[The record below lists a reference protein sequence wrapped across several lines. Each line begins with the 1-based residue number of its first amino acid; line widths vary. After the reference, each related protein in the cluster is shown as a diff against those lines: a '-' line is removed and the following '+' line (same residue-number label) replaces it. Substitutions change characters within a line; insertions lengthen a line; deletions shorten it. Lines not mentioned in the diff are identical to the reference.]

1 MSLKLNET
9 PVKTSNNFLIN
20 NIEIDDLTLPKNL
33 REFKNVN
40 IISNNSFISQDTSEK
55 SLVYGNGK
63 ELEENIF
70 NNANSRL
77 KIEPKDDK
85 IKIIFD
91 FDDENL
97 ELVNQIDIIG
107 NQDADIIIEYKSS
120 TDKECFHN
128 GIIRT
133 IAKNN
138 CKLNVVVINLLNKNS
153 KNFEAIENELYDNSN
168 VNYTIIDLGGN
179 ISVSNYYANLIGENA
194 NNDLRTIYL
203 GKEKE
208 IKDLNYIVHLRGKKS
223 IAKIN
228 VQGAIDDNCKK
239 NFKGTIDFKT
249 GCKKAKGSENEFCL
263 LLSEKAKSIALPMLL
278 CTEDDVEGEHSTAS
292 GKIDTKILFYLMSRG
307 LSFKESVKL
316 IVKSN
321 FDAIIERIND
331 NELKDKVIDVIDE
344 KLK

>member
-40 IISNNSFISQDTSEK
+40 ISSNNSVISQDTIEK
-55 SLVYGNGK
+55 SLTYGNGK
-63 ELEENIF
+63 VLEENIF

-223 IAKIN
+223 IAKID

>member
-1 MSLKLNET
+1 MNLKLNET

-40 IISNNSFISQDTSEK
+40 IISNNSVISQDTSEK

-223 IAKIN
+223 IAKID

>member
-40 IISNNSFISQDTSEK
+40 IISNNSVISQDTSEK
-55 SLVYGNGK
+55 SLTYGNGK

-223 IAKIN
+223 IAKID

>member
-40 IISNNSFISQDTSEK
+40 IISNNSVISQDTSEK

-63 ELEENIF
+63 ELEKNIF

-208 IKDLNYIVHLRGKKS
+208 IKDLNYIVHLRGKKT
-223 IAKIN
+223 IAKIDI
-228 VQGAIDDNCKK
+228 QGAIDDNCKK

>member
-40 IISNNSFISQDTSEK
+40 ISSNNSVISQDTSEK
-55 SLVYGNGK
+55 SLTYGNGK

-153 KNFEAIENELYDNSN
+153 KNFEAIETELYDNSN

-223 IAKIN
+223 IAKID

>member
-40 IISNNSFISQDTSEK
+40 ISSNNSVISQDTIEK
-55 SLVYGNGK
+55 SLTYGNGK

-133 IAKNN
+133 IAKDN

-223 IAKIN
+223 IAKID

>member
-40 IISNNSFISQDTSEK
+40 ISSNNSVINQDTSEK
-55 SLVYGNGK
+55 SLTYGNGK

-133 IAKNN
+133 IAKDN

-179 ISVSNYYANLIGENA
+179 ISVSNYYANLVGENA

-223 IAKIN
+223 IAKID

>member
-40 IISNNSFISQDTSEK
+40 ISSNNSVISQDTSEK
-55 SLVYGNGK
+55 SLTYGNGK
-63 ELEENIF
+63 ELEKNIF

-85 IKIIFD
+85 IRIIFD

-107 NQDADIIIEYKSS
+107 NQDTDIIIEYKSS

-223 IAKIN
+223 IAKID

-249 GCKKAKGSENEFCL
+249 GCKKAKGSENEYCL

>member
-40 IISNNSFISQDTSEK
+40 IISNNSVISQDTSEK

-138 CKLNVVVINLLNKNS
+138 CKLNVIVINLLNKNS

-223 IAKIN
+223 IAKID

>member
-40 IISNNSFISQDTSEK
+40 ISSNNSVISQDTSEK
-55 SLVYGNGK
+55 SLTYGNGK
-63 ELEENIF
+63 ELEKNIF

-85 IKIIFD
+85 IRIIFD

-223 IAKIN
+223 IAKID

>member
-63 ELEENIF
+63 ELEKNIF

-208 IKDLNYIVHLRGKKS
+208 IKDLNYIVHLRGKKT
-223 IAKIN
+223 IAKIDI
-228 VQGAIDDNCKK
+228 QGAIDDNCKK

>member
-40 IISNNSFISQDTSEK
+40 IISNNSVISQDTSEK

-208 IKDLNYIVHLRGKKS
+208 IKDLNYIVHLRGKKT
-223 IAKIN
+223 IAKIDI
-228 VQGAIDDNCKK
+228 QGAIDDNCKK

>member
-40 IISNNSFISQDTSEK
+40 ISSNNSVISQDTIEK
-55 SLVYGNGK
+55 SLTYGNGK
-63 ELEENIF
+63 VLEENIF

>member
-40 IISNNSFISQDTSEK
+40 IISNNSVISQDTSEK

-223 IAKIN
+223 IAKID

>member
-40 IISNNSFISQDTSEK
+40 ISSNNSVISQDTSEK
-55 SLVYGNGK
+55 SLTYGNGK

-85 IKIIFD
+85 IRIIFD

-223 IAKIN
+223 IAKID

>member
-1 MSLKLNET
+1 M
-9 PVKTSNNFLIN
+9 
-20 NIEIDDLTLPKNL
+20 
-33 REFKNVN
+33 
-40 IISNNSFISQDTSEK
+40 
-55 SLVYGNGK
+55 
-63 ELEENIF
+63 
-70 NNANSRL
+70 
-77 KIEPKDDK
+77 
-85 IKIIFD
+85 
-91 FDDENL
+91 
-97 ELVNQIDIIG
+97 
-107 NQDADIIIEYKSS
+107 
-120 TDKECFHN
+120 
-128 GIIRT
+128 
-133 IAKNN
+133 
-138 CKLNVVVINLLNKNS
+138 NVVVINLLNKNS

-223 IAKIN
+223 IAKID

>member
-40 IISNNSFISQDTSEK
+40 IISNNSVISQDTSEK

>member
-40 IISNNSFISQDTSEK
+40 ISSNNSVISQDTSEK
-55 SLVYGNGK
+55 SLTYGNGK
-63 ELEENIF
+63 ELEKNIF

-223 IAKIN
+223 IAKID

>member
-223 IAKIN
+223 IAKID

>member
-40 IISNNSFISQDTSEK
+40 ISSNNSVISQDTSEK
-55 SLVYGNGK
+55 SLTYGNGK

-85 IKIIFD
+85 IRIIFD

-107 NQDADIIIEYKSS
+107 NQDTDIIIEYKSS

-223 IAKIN
+223 IAKID

>member
-40 IISNNSFISQDTSEK
+40 ISSNNSVISQDTSEK
-55 SLVYGNGK
+55 SLTYGNGK

-153 KNFEAIENELYDNSN
+153 KNFEAIETELFDNSN

-223 IAKIN
+223 IAKID

>member
-40 IISNNSFISQDTSEK
+40 ISSNNSVISQDTIEK
-55 SLVYGNGK
+55 SLTYGNGK

-223 IAKIN
+223 IAKID

>member
-40 IISNNSFISQDTSEK
+40 ISSNNSVISQDTSEK
-55 SLVYGNGK
+55 SLTYGNGK

-223 IAKIN
+223 IAKID

>member
-208 IKDLNYIVHLRGKKS
+208 IKDLNYIVHLRGKKT
-223 IAKIN
+223 IAKIDI
-228 VQGAIDDNCKK
+228 QGAIDDNCKK

>member
-40 IISNNSFISQDTSEK
+40 ISSNNSVISQDTSEK
-55 SLVYGNGK
+55 SLTYGNGK
-63 ELEENIF
+63 ELEKNIF

>member
-40 IISNNSFISQDTSEK
+40 IISNNSVISQDTSEK
-55 SLVYGNGK
+55 SLTYGNGK

-70 NNANSRL
+70 NNSNSRL

-85 IKIIFD
+85 IRIIFD

-120 TDKECFHN
+120 TDKKCFHN

-138 CKLNVVVINLLNKNS
+138 CKLNVVVINLLNRNS

-223 IAKIN
+223 IAKID

>member
-40 IISNNSFISQDTSEK
+40 ISSNNSVISQDTSEK
-55 SLVYGNGK
+55 SLTYGNGK
-63 ELEENIF
+63 ELEKNIF

-85 IKIIFD
+85 IRIIFD

-107 NQDADIIIEYKSS
+107 NQDTDIIIEYKSS

-223 IAKIN
+223 IAKID